1 MARADKLAHQVLFSR
16 ADASVDFD
24 DLRKFLLLIGFVERI
39 RGSHHI
45 FVKDGV
51 EELLN
56 LQRDGR
62 HANPYQVRQVR
73 MIVARY
79 QLWSPPDE

>member
-1 MARADKLAHQVLFSR
+1 MKRTDKLARQILFAR
-16 ADASVDFD
+16 TDTNIDFD
-24 DLRKFLLLIGFVERI
+24 DVRKLLTSLGFSERI

-45 FVKDGV
+45 FAKDGV

-62 HANPYQVRQVR
+62 HAKPYQVRQLR

-79 QLWSPPDE
+79 RLWSPNDE

>member
-1 MARADKLAHQVLFSR
+1 MTRADKLAREVLFARS
-16 ADASVDFD
+16 DANVDFD
-24 DLRKFLLLIGFVERI
+24 DVRKLLLSLGFTERV

-45 FVKDGV
+45 FAKDGV

-62 HANPYQVRQVR
+62 HAKPYQVRQVR
-73 MIVARY
+73 MIVTRY
-79 QLWSPPDE
+79 RLWSPSYE

>member
-1 MARADKLAHQVLFSR
+1 MTRADKLARAVLFARS
-16 ADASVDFD
+16 DVNIDFD
-24 DLRKFLLLIGFVERI
+24 DVSKLLTTLGFSERI

-56 LQRDGR
+56 LQRDAK
-62 HANPYQVRQVR
+62 HAKPYQVKQVR

-79 QLWSPPDE
+79 RLWSPTDD

>member
-1 MARADKLAHQVLFSR
+1 MTRTDKLARGVLFPR
-16 ADASVDFD
+16 ADTNIDFD
-24 DLRKFLLLIGFVERI
+24 DVRKLLVSFGFRERI

-45 FVKDGV
+45 FVKEGV

-62 HANPYQVRQVR
+62 HAKPYQVRQVR
-73 MIVARY
+73 LIVARY
-79 QLWSPPDE
+79 KLWSPSDE

>member
-1 MARADKLAHQVLFSR
+1 MTRVDKLARQILFAR
-16 ADASVDFD
+16 TDANIDFD
-24 DLRKFLLLIGFVERI
+24 DVRKLLLLLGFVERV

-45 FVKDGV
+45 FAKEGV

-62 HANPYQVRQVR
+62 HAKPYQVRQVR
-73 MIVARY
+73 MIVVRY
-79 QLWSPPDE
+79 RLWSPSNE

>member
-1 MARADKLAHQVLFSR
+1 MTRADKLAREVLFAHS
-16 ADASVDFD
+16 DANVDFD
-24 DLRKFLLLIGFVERI
+24 DVRKLLLSLGFTERV

-45 FVKDGV
+45 FAKDSV

-62 HANPYQVRQVR
+62 HAKPYQVRQVR

-79 QLWSPPDE
+79 RLWSPSDE